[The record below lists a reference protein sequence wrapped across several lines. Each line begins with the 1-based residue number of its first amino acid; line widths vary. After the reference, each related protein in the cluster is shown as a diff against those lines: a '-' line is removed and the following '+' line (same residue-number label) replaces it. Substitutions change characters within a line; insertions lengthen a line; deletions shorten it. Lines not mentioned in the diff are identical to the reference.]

1 MSLRPTDARQ
11 NYAPVLDRIFQRS
24 CRVLTVGRTAP
35 SLPPLLLNRL
45 SRRSRRVLPGV
56 SNLTLPYSCQ
66 TAFPGAAA
74 VPSPASAISPCPTP
88 AKPLFP
94 AQPPC
99 PPRRQQSHPALLL
112 PNRFSRRSRRV
123 LPGVSNLTLPY
134 SCQTAFPGA
143 AAVSPRRQQSHPT
156 LLLPNRFSRRSR
168 RVLPGVSNL
177 TLPYSCQTAFPG
189 AAAVSSAAARRLLQ
203 TSPLRARS
211 IRPLLTRL
219 LAVMSRPRSDV
230 LHAERLLGAKH

>member
-35 SLPPLLLNRL
+35 L
-45 SRRSRRVLPGV
+45 
-56 SNLTLPYSCQ
+56 
-66 TAFPGAAA
+66 
-74 VPSPASAISPCPTP
+74 PSPAP
-88 AKPLFP
+88 AKPPFS
-94 AQPPC
+94 AQSPC

-143 AAVSPRRQQSHPT
+143 AAVSPPASAISPYPTPAKPLFPAQPPCPPRRQQSHPA

-168 RVLPGVSNL
+168 RVFSG
-177 TLPYSCQTAFPG
+177 G
-189 AAAVSSAAARRLLQ
+189 K
-203 TSPLRARS
+203 TSPADLTPPRAEYPTSADPPFSSHEPTTVGRSACRTLARS
-211 IRPLLTRL
+211 
-219 LAVMSRPRSDV
+219 
-230 LHAERLLGAKH
+230 

>member
-35 SLPPLLLNRL
+35 LPSPAPAKPPFSAQSPCPPRRQQSHPALLLPNRF
-45 SRRSRRVLPGV
+45 SRRSRRALPGV

-66 TAFPGAAA
+66 TTFPGAAA
-74 VPSPASAISPCPTP
+74 VSSPASAISPCPTP

-123 LPGVSNLTLPY
+123 P
-134 SCQTAFPGA
+134 
-143 AAVSPRRQQSHPT
+143 
-156 LLLPNRFSRRSR
+156 
-168 RVLPGVSNL
+168 PGVSNL

-189 AAAVSSAAARRLLQ
+189 AAAVSSPASAISPCPTPAKPLFPAQPPCLQRRQDVSCRPHPSARG
-203 TSPLRARS
+203 
-211 IRPLLTRL
+211 
-219 LAVMSRPRSDV
+219 VSD
-230 LHAERLLGAKH
+230 LC